1 MSAAPSL
8 SERRPADREAL
19 AARPA
24 ALWREA
30 GVVPLAWRAE
40 EEQARPVL
48 VAEDADPWPWWLLAR
63 LEAEAGK
70 PLWVLVRPRAE
81 VEAVL
86 HEALEETRA
95 TAAEMVEEMAEK
107 DIARE
112 VEEVADL
119 LETDDDAPVVRL
131 VNALVAQ
138 ALRERASD
146 VHIEPYEREVLV
158 RFRIDGVLH
167 TIVRP
172 PASVHAALVS
182 RIKVMAGLDIAEK
195 RLPQDGRFFV
205 RVAGR
210 EVDVRVSILP
220 TAFGE
225 RVVLRLLDR
234 GARMLS
240 LEELGMAE
248 DHLALVRETI
258 ASPHGIALVTGPTG
272 SGKTTTLYAALLA
285 VDRENRNVMTIED
298 PVEYRIAGVAQMQ
311 VRPKIGLTFA
321 AGLRSI
327 LRQDPDIVMVGE
339 IRDLETAEIAIQASL
354 TGHLVLATLH
364 TNDALSSIVRL
375 TDMGV
380 EPYLVAS
387 SLILVEAQRLVRR
400 LCPACK
406 RARAARAEDWRLL
419 DLPADAY
426 PEVEAVY
433 EPVGCAACRGSGYR
447 GRIAIYEMAKI
458 SEALRAAIHDGAS
471 LDRLR
476 KIAAREGMRT
486 LRQDGARHVAAG
498 ITSIEEVLRVTREG
512 ALEEA

>member
-1 MSAAPSL
+1 MSALPEAPS
-8 SERRPADREAL
+8 RPLDAEAL
-19 AARPA
+19 ERLPA
-24 ALWREA
+24 ALWREL
-30 GVVPLAWRAE
+30 GVAPLAWNPE
-40 EEQARPVL
+40 EDAARPVL

-63 LEAEAGK
+63 LEAEAGR
-70 PLWVLVRPRAE
+70 PLGIVRLPRAAF
-81 VEAVL
+81 EAAL
-86 HEALEETRA
+86 HAALEARRA
-95 TAAEMVEEMAEK
+95 SAEEMVEEMAGE

-112 VEEVADL
+112 MEQAADL
-119 LETDDDAPVVRL
+119 LETDDDAPIVRL
-131 VNALVAQ
+131 VNTLVAQ

-285 VDRENRNVMTIED
+285 MDRDNRNVMTIED

-406 RARAARAEDWRLL
+406 RPRAARAEDWRLL
-419 DLPADAY
+419 DLA
-426 PEVEAVY
+426 PEAAPDVEVVY
-433 EPVGCAACRGSGYR
+433 EPVGCAECRGSGYR
-447 GRIAIYEMAKI
+447 GRIAIYEMAPV
-458 SEALRAAIHDGAS
+458 SERLREAIHARATLGE
-471 LDRLR
+471 LR
-476 KIAAREGMRT
+476 RIAAAQGMRT

-498 ITSIEEVLRVTREG
+498 ITSLEEVLRVTREE